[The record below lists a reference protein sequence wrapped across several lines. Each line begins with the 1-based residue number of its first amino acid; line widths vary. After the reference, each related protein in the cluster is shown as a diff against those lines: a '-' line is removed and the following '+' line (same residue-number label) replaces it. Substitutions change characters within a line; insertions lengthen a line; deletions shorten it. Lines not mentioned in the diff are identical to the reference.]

1 MSVRKQIT
9 ESFGVYFIT
18 FTCAHWL
25 PLFELTNGY
34 QAVYTWFD
42 YLKQNGHSI
51 VGYVIMSNHV
61 HAMIAF
67 GNSGKSINTIIAN
80 GKRFMAYELV
90 KLLKTQNKQD
100 LLKLLSSWVNKT
112 ERQKNKLHQVF
123 EPSSDKKE
131 CRSIAFMEQKINYIH
146 LNPCKYEKILA
157 KLPED
162 YLHSSAKYYYTG
174 QKGIYPVITYM
185 ELQDID
191 LASLR

>member
-51 VGYVIMSNHV
+51 VGYVIMPNHV

-112 ERQKNKLHQVF
+112 ERQKNKLHQVL